1 MRRQLQMKWYAVI
14 AFSVLHTVCGVL
26 SVKAFAFLETG
37 DAGNMS
43 LFGGVFFMPVLYFI
57 SAKVSKRN
65 IKAVFDIFTICMIF
79 TVMCARI
86 NCIVSGCCAGL
97 VIPGTHYH
105 FPTRELEILYYIV
118 MLILLIPRVK
128 KSKNPGSI
136 YPLYMASYGAFR
148 FIDEF
153 FRTSSTGMLFH
164 LSHVWAA
171 IAFAAG
177 LSIYML
183 AEKKSA
189 EPGVLRVSTEKNLYQ
204 YLNLQIKSDLFVS
217 STEGVTLFEA
227 KAGGSKAEDLYQLRM
242 YHDGCVADDMEVREA
257 VLIAQRHPD
266 TVKALLAEL
275 NRQKDKK
282 GRPYHFALS
291 TWDEEGI
298 VLPPDAA

>member
-1 MRRQLQMKWYAVI
+1 MKWYAVI

-79 TVMCARI
+79 TVMC
-86 NCIVSGCCAGL
+86 
-97 VIPGTHYH
+97 
-105 FPTRELEILYYIV
+105 
-118 MLILLIPRVK
+118 
-128 KSKNPGSI
+128 GSI

-177 LSIYML
+177 LSIYI
-183 AEKKSA
+183 EINDRNHQRKK
-189 EPGVLRVSTEKNLYQ
+189 V
-204 YLNLQIKSDLFVS
+204 IK
-217 STEGVTLFEA
+217 
-227 KAGGSKAEDLYQLRM
+227 K
-242 YHDGCVADDMEVREA
+242 
-257 VLIAQRHPD
+257 
-266 TVKALLAEL
+266 
-275 NRQKDKK
+275 
-282 GRPYHFALS
+282 
-291 TWDEEGI
+291 
-298 VLPPDAA
+298 

>member
-1 MRRQLQMKWYAVI
+1 MSSISDWMSGHSLLLLLSAGTLFSFLWLMQFRGRLNMKWYASLPIAICHTLVGVI
-14 AFSVLHTVCGVL
+14 C
-26 SVKAFAFLETG
+26 VKAFAFMETG
-37 DAGNMS
+37 FNPDSLGNMS

-97 VIPGTHYH
+97 AIPGTHFH

-128 KSKNPGSI
+128 KSKNPGST

-148 FIDEF
+148 FLDEF

-177 LSIYML
+177 LSIYIEIN
-183 AEKKSA
+183 ARNHQRKK
-189 EPGVLRVSTEKNLYQ
+189 VMK
-204 YLNLQIKSDLFVS
+204 
-217 STEGVTLFEA
+217 
-227 KAGGSKAEDLYQLRM
+227 
-242 YHDGCVADDMEVREA
+242 
-257 VLIAQRHPD
+257 
-266 TVKALLAEL
+266 
-275 NRQKDKK
+275 
-282 GRPYHFALS
+282 
-291 TWDEEGI
+291 
-298 VLPPDAA
+298 